1 MLGRENKMSRNEAS
15 KRSSLLH
22 ALATPSQ
29 KRGER
34 RAASCVERNAD
45 SRTDPS
51 AMEEPRECPS
61 CALEYDAADDPEVC
75 PYCGYEFPK
84 QKSYVPW
91 VAILFAL
98 LMLAFLVF

>member
-1 MLGRENKMSRNEAS
+1 M
-15 KRSSLLH
+15 
-22 ALATPSQ
+22 
-29 KRGER
+29 ER
-34 RAASCVERNAD
+34 
-45 SRTDPS
+45 
-51 AMEEPRECPS
+51 PRECPS
-61 CALEYDAADDPEVC
+61 CALEYDAADDPEMC